1 MKILKKKKGKSAKE
15 RKKAASATNARRG
28 ELTANADFLAF
39 GAFQFVDRRRD
50 DQIPRSR
57 KEVVEPTRPTE
68 ERVVNFE
75 RSATW
80 RFAVAFS

>member
-1 MKILKKKKGKSAKE
+1 MLKKKKGKSAKE

-39 GAFQFVDRRRD
+39 GEIQFDDRRRD
-50 DQIPRSR
+50 DQITRSR

-68 ERVVNFE
+68 ERVVNLNFP
-75 RSATW
+75 ATW
-80 RFAVAFS
+80 RVS